1 MFLRRARES
10 RLKHLVHIAGHLRPL
25 CNLAARMVKME
36 PTIIITLFTTP
47 TFYDKVQTELRRN
60 FEDQEKG
67 LLERIRYTYICNGG
81 TLGTVS

>member
-1 MFLRRARES
+1 
-10 RLKHLVHIAGHLRPL
+10 
-25 CNLAARMVKME
+25 MVKME
-36 PTIIITLFTTP
+36 PTVIITLFTTP